1 MAELLFVAT
10 TIFVA
15 YVLFE
20 VVADN
25 KGKPESGDAL
35 DTPPPPQKD
44 DAEIEQTQTAVSV
57 SAPPS
62 TPAPVAPPVKT
73 SSKPAAKKPAAKSKA
88 TAAPKPVA
96 AGPALASDQIKN
108 PKTGEIVKITGNY
121 AFAKRWIKEALVEEG
136 LLDKIY
142 KNNELNDEANTK
154 IQSALEQLKTMEKYR

>member
-35 DTPPPPQKD
+35 DTPPPPPK

-62 TPAPVAPPVKT
+62 TPVPVAPPVKT

-88 TAAPKPVA
+88 TTTPKPVA
-96 AGPALASDQIKN
+96 AGPALARDQIKN

-121 AFAKRWIKEALVEEG
+121 AFVKRWIKEALVEEG

-142 KNNELNDEANTK
+142 KNNELDDETHTK
-154 IQSALEQLKTMEKYR
+154 IQSALDQLKSMEKYR

>member
-20 VVADN
+20 VVADS
-25 KGKPESGDAL
+25 KGKPESGDTL
-35 DTPPPPQKD
+35 DTPPPSPSPQV
-44 DAEIEQTQTAVSV
+44 AEIEQKAVSA
-57 SAPPS
+57 SASPS
-62 TPAPVAPPVKT
+62 SPAPVAAPPKT
-73 SSKPAAKKPAAKSKA
+73 SSKPAAKKTSAAKSKA

-142 KNNELNDEANTK
+142 KNNELNDEANIK
-154 IQSALEQLKTMEKYR
+154 IQSALEQLKSMEKYR